1 MTWNMDGTYPTGLLS
16 IIYTYTDVCLHGWVC
31 SGIKCSCIVS
41 EHIIGSVC
49 DNYRINVRPGM
60 INYTSHGVANLWTE
74 KGSWTGYI
82 RLNYVLKLRKAAWS
96 SLSVSFDRHLLQI
109 YGIRIDL
116 ISLLY

>member
-60 INYTSHGVANLWTE
+60 INYTSNGVAILWTE

-96 SLSVSFDRHLLQI
+96 SLSVSFDRHLLKI

-116 ISLLY
+116 IPLLY